1 MLPERDKRVG
11 ELELAGGTK
20 GLTIEHTKPV
30 YLKDGRRVI
39 VRPDGSSLF
48 YYPNGGVVLEFT
60 DGSIEQLAPYNA
72 AAHIAK

>member
-1 MLPERDKRVG
+1 MLVQRDKRVG

-30 YLKDGRRVI
+30 YFKDGRRVI

-48 YYPNGGVVLEFT
+48 YYPNGGVVLELA
-60 DGSIEQLAPYNA
+60 DGSIEQLAPYEA
-72 AAHIAK
+72 TAGCAT